1 MSIIDH
7 YQVFAHSPPGNTR
20 AEFLHR
26 ERETTGI
33 MTDTTTGMT
42 RLLHSENGISYQV
55 YGDDGSEKN
64 TLSKRLIT
72 LALAINAVALILVM
86 SVVVVS
92 VTLIISLVTEEKLI
106 EDPFKKLNGY
116 QSNISRTDS
125 QDNEEEDL
133 SLDEAFGEI
142 LSICPLIIISSLFGV
157 YAARKSSGTGIIVF
171 YWMTLTGTLLI
182 STYVTSKFVEYED
195 LFTPKEEDEVMTP
208 IEAVSRLIILIGSL
222 EMMSA
227 VIVTVAKYQKKRVA
241 VKEPSLPDF
250 SPSLLTINRIN
261 HNEPGVVDSSLPP
274 DTGLRHSFSNPC
286 TESHRHPGVN
296 LFVNRV
302 NNTASNSAQV
312 MSEGEVSSED
322 DITVIQQKPT
332 LSHPDS
338 FQR

>member
-1 MSIIDH
+1 
-7 YQVFAHSPPGNTR
+7 
-20 AEFLHR
+20 
-26 ERETTGI
+26 

-42 RLLHSENGISYQV
+42 RLLHSDNGISYQV

-92 VTLIISLVTEEKLI
+92 VTLMISLVTEEKFI

-116 QSNISRTDS
+116 QSNASRTDS
-125 QDNEEEDL
+125 EENEEEL
-133 SLDEAFGEI
+133 TLDQAFGEI
-142 LSICPLIIISSLFGV
+142 LSICPPIIISSLFGV

-195 LFTPKEEDEVMTP
+195 LFTSKEDQAMTP

-227 VIVTVAKYQKKRVA
+227 VMVTVAKYQKKRVA

-250 SPSLLTINRIN
+250 SPSLLTINRVN
-261 HNEPGVVDSSLPP
+261 HDQPGVMDSSLPP

-286 TESHRHPGVN
+286 TENHLRPGVN

-312 MSEGEVSSED
+312 MSEADVSSED